1 MQIMIYIVLGTLLL
15 YLLFTLFLTY
25 LVQQIPRNPVEDR
38 PDWGEILDAQIP
50 AVDGGSLEVWKI
62 KPDGQ
67 RSRGTVVL
75 AHGWGRNRD
84 RMVARARSFGR
95 WGYTTVIHSARDHGK
110 SSPRRFMNAMKF
122 CEDIEAVLNW
132 VEEPVVLYG
141 HSAGA
146 GGAIIAAGR
155 NPAKIKLLFLEACYA
170 DTKEALLSLYRWVNP
185 FFGIIFG
192 PMILCWMNL
201 FYGNKLATVSP
212 ERLAPTLKMPVM
224 LIHGENDRRFPLQF
238 AWKLKNSF
246 PSDRVEFYIAPGVGH
261 SDSSKTAGYEPAL
274 KRFLDR
280 YLIVENAH
288 CWQVGD
294 KRDNNQKFRCG

>member
-1 MQIMIYIVLGTLLL
+1 MQLVCYIAGGCLLS

-25 LVQQIPRNPVEDR
+25 LVQQIPRNPVQDK
-38 PDWGEILDAQIP
+38 PDWGKILDTKIP
-50 AVDGGSLEVWKI
+50 AGDGGFLELWKI
-62 KPDGQ
+62 EPEGQ
-67 RSRGTVVL
+67 AARGTVIF

-84 RMVARARSFGR
+84 HMISRARYFGH
-95 WGYTTVIHSARDHGK
+95 WGFTTVIHSARDHGQ

-122 CEDIEAVLNW
+122 CEDIEAVLSW
-132 VEEPVVLYG
+132 VDEPVILYG

-146 GGAIIAAGR
+146 AGAIIAAAR

-185 FFGIIFG
+185 FFGMIFG

-224 LIHGENDRRFPLQF
+224 MIHGEKDRRFPLQF

-246 PSDRVEFYIAPGVGH
+246 TSGRVELYVAPGVGH
-261 SDSSKTAGYEPAL
+261 SDSSKTPGYEPAV
-274 KRFLDR
+274 KMFM
-280 YLIVENAH
+280 
-288 CWQVGD
+288 D
-294 KRDNNQKFRCG
+294 KHIPRAQPKK